1 MDGKT
6 FLLTLVFGHDGVGNL
21 LRHTGKGP
29 HHGHCRSRGA
39 DRLAP
44 QRGPIMAIA
53 VAGGRIAWL
62 LQKDKEDPDPP
73 ARE

>member
-6 FLLTLVFGHDGVGNL
+6 FLLTLVLGF
-21 LRHTGKGP
+21 
-29 HHGHCRSRGA
+29 
-39 DRLAP
+39 LAMMVLGTYCGMP
-44 QRGPIMAIA
+44 EMGPIMAIA

-62 LQKDKEDPDPP
+62 LQKDEEDPDPP